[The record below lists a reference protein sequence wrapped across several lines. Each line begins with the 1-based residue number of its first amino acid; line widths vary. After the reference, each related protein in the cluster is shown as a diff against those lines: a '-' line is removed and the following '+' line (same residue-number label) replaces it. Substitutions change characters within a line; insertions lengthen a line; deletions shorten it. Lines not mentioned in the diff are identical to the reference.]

1 MYQERIKQF
10 QEILKE
16 KKIDCFVV
24 PTSDFHDSEYVGD
37 YFKGRTWLSGFT
49 GSAATLVVTQ
59 NQAAL
64 WTDGRYFIQAAAELA
79 ESGAKLMKMD
89 EPGVPTVDA
98 YLAEQIP
105 QKGRLGFDGR
115 VIPYETGKRWADLT
129 KEKYAELISDLD
141 LVDQIWKD
149 RPALS
154 QEPAFVLEERY
165 SGKSFKQKR
174 EELLEAMKK
183 AEADVLVESSLDSI
197 AWLLNIRGNDV
208 ADSPVVL
215 AYLMVTEK
223 ETILYM
229 DEKKADRSVR
239 QYFKEN
245 GIAVKDYFAVYEEGA
260 ALSERRVWID
270 GKKSNYALF
279 SAVSVHNEIVNRRS
293 PLTLAKAIKNPVEL
307 ENLRKAHI
315 RDGAALTRF
324 MYWLKKNIGKTP
336 ISEVSAQ
343 DYLLKLRKEQELF
356 IEPSFETIAAYKDH
370 AAMMH
375 YSADEKSSVDL
386 KPEGMLLVD
395 SGGQYFDGTT
405 DVTRTFVLGPISEK
419 EKRDFTLTLKGMLNL
434 SRQKFLYGC
443 GGVNLDIL
451 ARSALWNQGIDYKC
465 GTGHGVGFLLNVHEG
480 PHGCRWRKTADGSER
495 ETLQEGMILTD
506 EPGVYVEGEY
516 GIRLENQLAV
526 RKDIEN
532 EYGQFMKFQT
542 LTCAPL
548 DLDGVEVTM
557 LSKEERDEVNAYHSA
572 VYESLAPLLS
582 QEEAIWLKQATRPV

>member
-1 MYQERIKQF
+1 MFQERIEQF

-59 NQAAL
+59 KQAAL

-79 ESGAKLMKMD
+79 ESGVNLMKMD

-98 YLAEQIP
+98 YLMEHLSE
-105 QKGRLGFDGR
+105 KGRLGFDGR
-115 VIPYETGKRWADLT
+115 VVPYETGKRWAALT
-129 KEKYAELISDLD
+129 EEKQAALISNLD

-154 QEPAFVLEERY
+154 QEPVFLLEERY
-165 SGKSFKQKR
+165 CGKSYKQKR
-174 EELLEAMKK
+174 EELLEEMKR
-183 AEADVLVESSLDSI
+183 AEADTFVESSLDSI
-197 AWLLNIRGNDV
+197 AWMLNIRGNDV
-208 ADSPVVL
+208 ANSPVVL
-215 AYLMVTEK
+215 AYLMVSEK

-229 DEKKADRSVR
+229 DAKKADPSIQ
-239 QYFKEN
+239 QYLQDN
-245 GIAVKDYFAVYEEGA
+245 GITVKDYFAVYEDGA
-260 ALSERRVWID
+260 DLSGKKVWID
-270 GKKSNYALF
+270 GKKSNYALY
-279 SAVSVHNEIVNRRS
+279 SAISAHNQIVNRRS
-293 PLTLAKAIKNPVEL
+293 PLTQAKAVKNPVEL

-315 RDGAALTRF
+315 RDGAALTKF

-343 DYLLKLRKEQELF
+343 DYLLELRKEQELF
-356 IEPSFETIAAYKDH
+356 IEPSFETISAYKDH

-375 YSADEKSSVDL
+375 YSADEKSNVEL

-405 DVTRTFVLGPISEK
+405 DVTRTFVLGSISEK

-451 ARSALWNQGIDYKC
+451 ARSALWNAGIDYKC

-480 PHGCRWRKTADGSER
+480 PHGCRWRRTAEGSEQ

-506 EPGVYVEGEY
+506 EPGVYIEGEY

-548 DLDGVEVTM
+548 DLDGVEVSL
-557 LSKEERDEVNAYHSA
+557 LSKEEKDELNAYHSA

-582 QEEAIWLKQATRPV
+582 SEEAVWLKQATRSI

>member
-1 MYQERIKQF
+1 MFQERIEQF

-59 NQAAL
+59 KQAAL

-79 ESGAKLMKMD
+79 ESGVNLMKMD

-98 YLAEQIP
+98 YLMEHLSE
-105 QKGRLGFDGR
+105 KGRLGFDGR
-115 VIPYETGKRWADLT
+115 VVPYETGKRWAALT
-129 KEKYAELISDLD
+129 EEKQAALISNLD

-154 QEPAFVLEERY
+154 QEPVFLLEERY
-165 SGKSFKQKR
+165 CGKSYKQKR
-174 EELLEAMKK
+174 EELLEEMKR
-183 AEADVLVESSLDSI
+183 AEADTFVESSLDSI
-197 AWLLNIRGNDV
+197 AWMLNIRGNDV
-208 ADSPVVL
+208 ANSPVVL
-215 AYLMVTEK
+215 AYLMVSEK

-229 DEKKADRSVR
+229 DAKKADPSIQ
-239 QYFKEN
+239 QYLQDN
-245 GIAVKDYFAVYEEGA
+245 GITVKDYFAVYEDGA
-260 ALSERRVWID
+260 DLSGKKVWID
-270 GKKSNYALF
+270 GKKSNYALY
-279 SAVSVHNEIVNRRS
+279 SAINAHNQIVNRRS
-293 PLTLAKAIKNPVEL
+293 PLTQAKAVKNPVEL

-315 RDGAALTRF
+315 RDGAALTKF

-343 DYLLKLRKEQELF
+343 DYLLELRKEQELF
-356 IEPSFETIAAYKDH
+356 IEPSFETISAYKDH

-375 YSADEKSSVDL
+375 YSADEKSNVEL

-405 DVTRTFVLGPISEK
+405 DVTRTFVLGSISEK

-451 ARSALWNQGIDYKC
+451 ARSALWNAGIDYKC

-480 PHGCRWRKTADGSER
+480 PHGCRWRRTAEGSEQ

-506 EPGVYVEGEY
+506 EPGVYIEGEY

-548 DLDGVEVTM
+548 DLDGVEVSL
-557 LSKEERDEVNAYHSA
+557 LSKEEKDELNAYHSA

-582 QEEAIWLKQATRPV
+582 SEEAVWLKQATRSI